1 MGQKRMLWNM
11 WRRYEVKTYT
21 IMNASPVPF
30 SASNSSGALDTE
42 RFLFMAWNSSFRISF
57 EFLSDFNSSFSR
69 AILVRYSFSA
79 RSTGFVRV
87 MENLESHGISKK
99 KFQAWKVM
107 EFRSESWK
115 VMENCYNLTFCK
127 NRDENKENSLLSQ
140 VFV

>member
-1 MGQKRMLWNM
+1 MKKLQKAHVIGM
-11 WRRYEVKTYT
+11 
-21 IMNASPVPF
+21 
-30 SASNSSGALDTE
+30 
-42 RFLFMAWNSSFRISF
+42 
-57 EFLSDFNSSFSR
+57 EFQPRLKWDLGHMS
-69 AILVRYSFSA
+69 
-79 RSTGFVRV
+79 GFVRV

>member
-1 MGQKRMLWNM
+1 MSHLRNNEKKHLKSL
-11 WRRYEVKTYT
+11 EE
-21 IMNASPVPF
+21 
-30 SASNSSGALDTE
+30 TE
-42 RFLFMAWNSSFRISF
+42 RNKIT
-57 EFLSDFNSSFSR
+57 NQIFSLHT
-69 AILVRYSFSA
+69 ADGVS
-79 RSTGFVRV
+79 GFVRV

>member
-1 MGQKRMLWNM
+1 MPIPYSKPVLKFLLY
-11 WRRYEVKTYT
+11 WRKSLVK
-21 IMNASPVPF
+21 
-30 SASNSSGALDTE
+30 E
-42 RFLFMAWNSSFRISF
+42 
-57 EFLSDFNSSFSR
+57 SDFIIFDTRNSHMS
-69 AILVRYSFSA
+69 
-79 RSTGFVRV
+79 GFVRV

>member
-1 MGQKRMLWNM
+1 MGMPGSETALE
-11 WRRYEVKTYT
+11 EV
-21 IMNASPVPF
+21 MCRVLGPLLQDA
-30 SASNSSGALDTE
+30 
-42 RFLFMAWNSSFRISF
+42 
-57 EFLSDFNSSFSR
+57 
-69 AILVRYSFSA
+69 
-79 RSTGFVRV
+79 GFVRV

>member
-1 MGQKRMLWNM
+1 
-11 WRRYEVKTYT
+11 
-21 IMNASPVPF
+21 
-30 SASNSSGALDTE
+30 
-42 RFLFMAWNSSFRISF
+42 
-57 EFLSDFNSSFSR
+57 
-69 AILVRYSFSA
+69 
-79 RSTGFVRV
+79 

>member
-1 MGQKRMLWNM
+1 MITRKIDCILNKVDFI
-11 WRRYEVKTYT
+11 ESHL
-21 IMNASPVPF
+21 NA
-30 SASNSSGALDTE
+30 
-42 RFLFMAWNSSFRISF
+42 
-57 EFLSDFNSSFSR
+57 
-69 AILVRYSFSA
+69 
-79 RSTGFVRV
+79 GFVRV